1 MILYTSY
8 THTAPHISG
17 NLWSRTVRGAR
28 AERIEYLLLHEFHAL
43 KYILPEK
50 KGFDQPATGALVKK
64 GGKSHM
70 NLNMDQPDDYD
81 DDDRAPVRG
90 VGGTSRTRAKASY
103 AGGLVLEPKKALYD
117 TYILLLDFNSLYPSL
132 IQEYNLC
139 FTTIEWTKFM
149 NDTPSTTSTTTS
161 TTTAKGG
168 KGSTHNSN
176 NKRVLDVIDEGED
189 GGVDGDNEGVNEE
202 EDGEMAAKKLPPLPD
217 TGLDTGMYMP
227 SLDSM
232 HT

>member
-1 MILYTSY
+1 MIHTTSY
-8 THTAPHISG
+8 THTILYISG

-50 KGFDQPATGALVKK
+50 KGFDQPATSGALVKK

-81 DDDRAPVRG
+81 DDDRAPVGRG
-90 VGGTSRTRAKASY
+90 VGGTSRTRTKASY
-103 AGGLVLEPKKALYD
+103 AGGLVLEPKKGLYD

-149 NDTPSTTSTTTS
+149 NDSPTTTS
-161 TTTAKGG
+161 NTTSNTTAKGG
-168 KGSTHNSN
+168 KGSSHNSN
-176 NKRVLDVIDEGED
+176 NKRVLDVIDEGEE
-189 GGVDGDNEGVNEE
+189 GGVDGDNEGVNEEE

-217 TGLDTGMYMP
+217 TGLDTGMRRVYVNI
-227 SLDSM
+227 
-232 HT
+232 